1 MFSLQVTFYF
11 SSLKRNNGLKTIL
24 PCWDGEQQKEYIET
38 EDCAA
43 HTCLKDTKEAQTEGE
58 AKAEPEEDVCK
69 ETANDISVNISDE
82 TNADSASETEPWCF
96 RLCKTKDKVRL
107 LF

>member
-11 SSLKRNNGLKTIL
+11 SSLKRNNGLKTIF
-24 PCWDGEQQKEYIET
+24 PCWDLEQQKEYSET
-38 EDCAA
+38 VECAA
-43 HTCLKDTKEAQTEGE
+43 HTCMKDTKEVQTEGK